1 MILLIIICILLLI
14 NLRKPKSPGL
24 LLLVIYLISLIG
36 GILLG
41 FDFEVK
47 NGFDF
52 FNLIYQIIIL
62 SLFILP
68 WLNVNYSLKI
78 TQVNEYRV
86 KKLAYAII
94 LINVISFVIFAI
106 ATYYAFT
113 TVTEYSSFK
122 NDGSNDYFYKSLPIN
137 GTLYLLALYLNA
149 TSIFLIPLHLYF
161 LSHRKLFLSM
171 LSLVLSFNV
180 ILEGLSNFSRSSFVL
195 YIIVYIF
202 CLPFFYPKFD
212 VSTKRKIK
220 IIGSFFSILILV
232 FFILISINR
241 FTDYFMYGDAQ
252 YNNTVIKN
260 PIVYSM
266 IDYLSQWYMNSG
278 IVMSKY
284 NFETFNG
291 ELSSPFIITLANK
304 FGLIDYNPNTII
316 DKLIAAWGSKYDK
329 FNGLVPN
336 LLFDFGYICT
346 LLFSI
351 MYFIAIKI
359 LTKRKNTVELS
370 KLFLL
375 VTMFILPSMGIFNSQ
390 LKSTNYNLLILYSI
404 FIYIYLNHK
413 KIKHENIGI

>member
-1 MILLIIICILLLI
+1 M
-14 NLRKPKSPGL
+14 
-24 LLLVIYLISLIG
+24 
-36 GILLG
+36 LG

-47 NGFDF
+47 DGFDF
-52 FNLIYQIIIL
+52 FNLLYQIVIL

-68 WLNVNYSLKI
+68 WLNINYKINI
-78 TQVNEYRV
+78 TQLKEYRV

-94 LINVISFVIFAI
+94 SINVISFIIFTT

-122 NDGSNDYFYKSLPIN
+122 NDGGSEYFYKSLPIN
-137 GTLYLLALYLNA
+137 GTFYLLALYLNA
-149 TSIFLIPLHLYF
+149 TSFFLIPLHFYF
-161 LSHRKLFLSM
+161 LSERKLLLSI

-202 CLPFFYPKFD
+202 CLPFFYSKFD
-212 VSTKRKIK
+212 ISTKRKIK
-220 IIGSFFSILILV
+220 ISGTIFSILILI
-232 FFILISINR
+232 FFVLISINR
-241 FTDYFMYGDAQ
+241 FADYFMYGDAQ
-252 YNNTVIKN
+252 YNNSVIKN

-266 IDYLSQWYMNSG
+266 LDYLSQWYMNSG

-284 NFETFNG
+284 NFETFSG
-291 ELSSPFIITLANK
+291 ELSSPFLLTLANK
-304 FGLIDYNPNTII
+304 IGVINYNPDII
-316 DKLIAAWGSKYDK
+316 VDKLMAVWGSKYDK

-336 LLFDFGYICT
+336 LLFDFGYIGT

-351 MYFIAIKI
+351 VYFISVKI
-359 LTKRKNTVELS
+359 LTKKKSTAELS

-413 KIKHENIGI
+413 RIRHENISI